1 MILIEI
7 EGRVHSNNFTELVY
21 RITKLNT
28 YFLLSPLYQGRVVE
42 DSTLFKYGSSLF

>member
-1 MILIEI
+1 MIIIEI

-28 YFLLSPLYQGRVVE
+28 YFLLSPLFESITRE
-42 DSTLFKYGSSLF
+42 PSSI